1 MPTATSSRRPIYR
14 SRWWMPAFSVFLGLL
29 MLGAFAIAGNPEE
42 GLAPLGIM
50 TAVGALFLFGSRS
63 ETLQGLAGPKRDERW
78 AMIDIHATALT
89 GLFLVF
95 VIIGAWLYEIASG
108 QDGSPWSQL
117 GAVGGVAYVLSVA
130 VMRRRS

>member
-63 ETLQGLAGPKRDERW
+63 ETLQGLAGPMRDERW
-78 AMIDIHATALT
+78 AMIDIHATGIT
-89 GLFLVF
+89 GARDSSLRMTL
-95 VIIGAWLYEIASG
+95 
-108 QDGSPWSQL
+108 PRPR
-117 GAVGGVAYVLSVA
+117 GGGGIV
-130 VMRRRS
+130 